1 MAAAAAAAAVSG
13 TAAPAQMQNNIESL
27 LDIDFDGTAPASAQK
42 EPPSG
47 MSGLEGLAG
56 TPVRVQS
63 PASGVPPPTSNNL
76 EDLMGVFGSGPDAS
90 VSSTGGMGP
99 QNGGSNADLM
109 NGFAGLD
116 LTGSTSRPTPPP
128 ASGTTTTK
136 SNQDILDL
144 F

>member
-13 TAAPAQMQNNIESL
+13 NAAPVQRSNIESL
-27 LDIDFDGTAPASAQK
+27 LDIDFDGTAPASAHK

-63 PASGVPPPTSNNL
+63 PVSGAPPPSSNNL
-76 EDLMGVFGSGPDAS
+76 EDLMGVFGSGPNGDDL
-90 VSSTGGMGP
+90 SSGGGMGT
-99 QNGGSNADLM
+99 QNGNPDLM

-116 LTGSTSRPTPPP
+116 LTGSTSNRPTPPP
-128 ASGTTTTK
+128 TSGATISK